1 MKALGVLAIVVFA
14 TTAGAA
20 ITTDLTIVEVVEIDG
35 TPYAV
40 CELVV
45 TSTSDWTNSVLD
57 FELTAGSF
65 YNHPAGGHTEPDPG
79 FFVFFPDLEW
89 DTYATTPA
97 GYARPASFAPAPQ
110 MDDTVIHVSWFDMVD
125 DGPVSQAKIA
135 QITLSLDAAGYV
147 SGKSFER
154 GTIGGAPFEGFLPV
168 LTPDFVYARP
178 NGPYTIGIGEV
189 LTLDARGSMSGQV
202 PVASYLWDLDDNGS
216 FETDAGT
223 AALFDVPYADLELLG
238 LGPGGPR
245 DIHLQLTNA
254 LAETDT
260 GTTQLTII
268 PEPATGSLFA
278 LAPLALPHRRRKRS
292 RS

>member
-20 ITTDLTIVEVVEIDG
+20 ITTNLTIGDVVETDG

-40 CELVV
+40 CEMVV
-45 TSTSDWTNSVLD
+45 TSTSDWTNSVLG

-65 YNHPAGGHTEPDPG
+65 YNHPAGGHTEPNPS
-79 FFVFFPDLEW
+79 FFEFFPDLQW

-97 GYARPASFAPAPQ
+97 GYPRLASFAPAPQ
-110 MDDTVIHVSWFDMVD
+110 MDDTAIHVSWYDMVD

-135 QITLSLDAAGYV
+135 QMTLSLDATGHV
-147 SGKSFER
+147 SGKSFEG
-154 GTIGGAPFEGFLPV
+154 GTVGGVPFDAFLPPLASLV
-168 LTPDFVYARP
+168 VYARP
-178 NGPYTIGIGEV
+178 NGPYTIGVGEV
-189 LTLDARGSMSGQV
+189 LTLDARGSLSGQV

-238 LGPGGPR
+238 LGVGGPR

-260 GTTQLTII
+260 GTTQLII
-268 PEPATGSLFA
+268 TPEPATGSLFA
-278 LAPLALPHRRRKRS
+278 LAALALPRRRRRS
-292 RS
+292 QS